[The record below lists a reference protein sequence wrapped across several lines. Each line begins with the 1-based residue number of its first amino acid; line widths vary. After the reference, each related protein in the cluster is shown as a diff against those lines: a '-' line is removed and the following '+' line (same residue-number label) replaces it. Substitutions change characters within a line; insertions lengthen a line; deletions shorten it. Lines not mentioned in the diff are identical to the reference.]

1 MARVKTEPESTLQ
14 GLVTVSGQPVPLTG
28 VAYRGRL
35 CDLAL
40 ELRVIQRY
48 RNAEAMPIEAMYLF
62 PLPEAAAVC
71 GLTVTLGDRV
81 IRAEI
86 EERDKAFDRYDEAM
100 GRGDTAVLLDQ
111 ERPNVF
117 QMSVGNLCPGEEAV
131 VEIRLVLEA
140 RLDGDGVRLMLPTT
154 LSPRYTPPRLSA
166 AEQAEI
172 ERITPPYAADVPY
185 GLTLELALE
194 MASPI
199 RSVSSL
205 SHPVEIAVDGANATV
220 RLSARETVMDRDFI
234 LVCRT
239 ASPHQASVLAAES
252 HGRDHLL
259 LTLFPDMSA
268 AEPAPR
274 QLAFLVD
281 CSGSMRGD
289 SIDEAR
295 RAVELCLRA
304 LRPGDRFRI
313 IRFGSRTDHL
323 TAGFVDFSQASLDGA
338 VARIRAMDADL
349 RGTELLPA
357 LQELVS
363 GAREGR
369 LDVIVLTDGQ
379 VSNEEEVLDLVRTI
393 AARWRIFS
401 FGIGAG
407 ASEFLVRGL
416 ARESRGECE
425 FIFPGERI
433 EPKVLRQFGRID
445 TPLLHDARFDWGGV
459 SVEQAPVTPPPVFA
473 GEPLVV
479 AARLTQPGASVAAGT
494 VVTFTALTATG
505 PREWSATVRRAAP
518 DGPVPLLWA
527 RRRIRELE
535 AGFGVP
541 SGSTQRRNRPR
552 AESGLVSLSKEYAL
566 MSAETSF
573 VGIVERPSDAK
584 AAAPAEARRVP
595 VMVTAGWHG
604 RDQIQPRQKGIRIE
618 LNKAVPVDQTMAGG
632 MPDVDSSRMLFSSAP
647 ASMEHSKPAFYE
659 RRTTAKPA
667 KPPTKQDP
675 AIWYLDLLL
684 HQRADGS
691 FPLNDAL
698 AGWANRSLAELRD
711 WAHRLEPAGPEAEMI
726 LATAL
731 ALALLELNAH
741 ANVANWKPA
750 AAKARTWLGR
760 HAATVDGV
768 PVDSWLRQQLK

>member
-1 MARVKTEPESTLQ
+1 MARAKTEPESTLQ

-48 RNAEAMPIEAMYLF
+48 RNAESTPIEAMYLF
-62 PLPEAAAVC
+62 PLPEEAAVC

-86 EERDKAFDRYDEAM
+86 EERDKAFDHYDEAM

-140 RLDGDGVRLMLPTT
+140 RLDGEGVRLMLPTT

-172 ERITPPYAADVPY
+172 ERITPPYAGDVPY

-205 SHPVEIAVDGANATV
+205 SHPVEVAVDGANATV

-239 ASPHQASVLAAES
+239 ASPYQASVLAAES
-252 HGRDHLL
+252 RGRDHLL
-259 LTLFPDMSA
+259 LTLFPDLPA

-281 CSGSMRGD
+281 CSGSMQGD

-338 VARIRAMDADL
+338 VARTRAMDADL
-349 RGTELLPA
+349 GGTELLPA

-473 GEPLVV
+473 DEPLVV
-479 AARLTQPGASVAAGT
+479 AARLTQPGASVADGT
-494 VVTFTALTATG
+494 VVTFTALTAAG

-552 AESGLVSLSKEYAL
+552 AESGLVSLSKEYGL

-573 VGIVERPSDAK
+573 VGIVERPPDAK

-604 RDQIQPRQKGIRIE
+604 RDRIQPPRSGYVRIS
-618 LNKAVPVDQTMAGG
+618 LNRTVDANHPMFGKT
-632 MPDVDSSRMLFSSAP
+632 PDADPSNMLLSSAP
-647 ASMEHSKPAFYE
+647 ASMEHSELYQ
-659 RRTTAKPA
+659 RRSRSAA

-711 WAHRLEPAGPEAEMI
+711 WARRLEPTGAEAETI

-741 ANVANWKPA
+741 ANVATWKPA
-750 AAKARTWLGR
+750 AAKARAWLGR

>member
-1 MARVKTEPESTLQ
+1 MARAKTEPESTLR

-35 CDLAL
+35 CDLAV

-48 RNAEAMPIEAMYLF
+48 RNAESTPIEAMYLF
-62 PLPEAAAVC
+62 PLPEEAAVC

-86 EERDKAFDRYDEAM
+86 EERDKAFDSYDEAM

-154 LSPRYTPPRLSA
+154 LSPRYAPPRLSA

-172 ERITPPYAADVPY
+172 ERITPPYAGDVPY

-205 SHPVEIAVDGANATV
+205 SHPVEVTVDGANATV

-259 LTLFPDMSA
+259 LTLFPDMPA

-281 CSGSMRGD
+281 CSGSMQGD

-313 IRFGSRTDHL
+313 IRFGSRTHHL
-323 TAGFVDFSQASLDGA
+323 TAGFEDFSQASLDGA
-338 VARIRAMDADL
+338 VARIRAMAADL
-349 RGTELLPA
+349 GGTELLPA
-357 LQELVS
+357 LQELVT

-379 VSNEEEVLDLVRTI
+379 VSNEEAVLDLVRTI

-445 TPLLHDARFDWGGV
+445 TPLLHDARFDWGGA

-479 AARLTQPGASVAAGT
+479 AARLTQPGALVADGT
-494 VVTFTALTATG
+494 VVTFTALTAAG

-552 AESGLVSLSKEYAL
+552 AESGLVSLSKEYGL

-604 RDQIQPRQKGIRIE
+604 QGQIQPRQKRLVINLYKTKPI
-618 LNKAVPVDQTMAGG
+618 DQTMAGG
-632 MPDVDSSRMLFSSAP
+632 MPGADSSKMLFSSAP
-647 ASMEHSKPAFYE
+647 ASMEDSELYQRPSRSA
-659 RRTTAKPA
+659 A
-667 KPPTKQDP
+667 KPPTKRDP
-675 AIWYLDLLL
+675 SSWYLDLLL
-684 HQRADGS
+684 LQRADGS

-711 WAHRLEPAGPEAEMI
+711 WARRLEPAGPEAETI

-741 ANVANWKPA
+741 ANVATWKSA
-750 AAKARTWLGR
+750 AAKARIWLGP
-760 HAATVDGV
+760 HPASVDGV

>member
-1 MARVKTEPESTLQ
+1 MARVTTEPDSDLM

-48 RNAEAMPIEAMYLF
+48 RNAEATPIEAMYLF

-86 EERDKAFDRYDEAM
+86 EERDQAFDRYDEAM

-140 RLDGDGVRLMLPTT
+140 RPDGDGVRLMLPTT

-166 AEQAEI
+166 AERAEI

-205 SHPVEIAVDGANATV
+205 SHPVEVAVDGANATV
-220 RLSARETVMDRDFI
+220 RLAARETIMDRDFI

-239 ASPHQASVLAAES
+239 AAPHQASVMAAES

-259 LTLFPDMSA
+259 LTLLPDLPA

-281 CSGSMRGD
+281 CSGSMQGD

-349 RGTELLPA
+349 GGTELLPA
-357 LQELVS
+357 LQELVT

-479 AARLTQPGASVAAGT
+479 AARLTQPGALVADGA
-494 VVTFTALTATG
+494 VVTFTALTAAG

-518 DGPVPLLWA
+518 DGPVPMLWA

-552 AESGLVSLSKEYAL
+552 AESGLVSLSKEYGL

-584 AAAPAEARRVP
+584 ATAPAEARRVP

-604 RDQIQPRQKGIRIE
+604 RDRIQPPRSGYVRIS
-618 LNKAVPVDQTMAGG
+618 LNRSVDANHPMFGKT
-632 MPDVDSSRMLFSSAP
+632 PDADSANMLFDLAP
-647 ASMEHSKPAFYE
+647 AIMARSTLSKRPSRSA
-659 RRTTAKPA
+659 A

-675 AIWYLDLLL
+675 SSWYLDLLL

-711 WAHRLEPAGPEAEMI
+711 WARRLEPAGPEAETI

-731 ALALLELNAH
+731 ALALLELKAH
-741 ANVANWKPA
+741 ANVATWKSA
-750 AAKARTWLGR
+750 AAKARAWLGP
-760 HAATVDGV
+760 HPASVDGM